1 MARGRAPQYDA
12 QRALILSQAARLFA
26 QQGFMATSMNQVAE
40 ACGLSKAALYHYFR
54 DKYAL
59 VAHIAETHV
68 RQLLEVVM
76 RAQAECAEPRALL
89 ALLIQRFVREYASAQ
104 DAHRVLT
111 EDVRFLA
118 EEDRQRILD
127 VEREVVARF
136 AQAMRA
142 LRPELGARDLDKPLA
157 MLLFGMINWL
167 FTWFKPGRGLD
178 YEQLAPMVADL
189 FLHGML
195 DMGLPGSPTPST
207 PARRRESRSTDTT
220 RTPT

>member
-1 MARGRAPQYDA
+1 MARGRAPQYDE
-12 QRALILSQAARLFA
+12 QRALILAQAARLFA

-59 VAHIAETHV
+59 AAHIAETHV
-68 RQLLEVVM
+68 RQLLDVVV
-76 RAQAECAEPRALL
+76 RVQAGCDDPQRLLPAL
-89 ALLIQRFVREYASAQ
+89 IEHFVREYASAQ

-118 EEDRQRILD
+118 DEDRQRILQ
-127 VEREVVARF
+127 VEREVVTRF
-136 AQAMRA
+136 AQAMHA
-142 LRPELGARDLDKPLA
+142 LRPQLRERQVDKALA

-167 FTWFKPGRGLD
+167 FTWFKAGRGLD

-189 FLHGML
+189 FLHGMI
-195 DMGLPGSPTPST
+195 DMNLPPPGPGGGPHDVSEEPLST
-207 PARRRESRSTDTT
+207 RKTS
-220 RTPT
+220 

>member
-1 MARGRAPQYDA
+1 MARGRAPQYDE

-76 RAQAECAEPRALL
+76 RAQADCEQPRALL

-118 EEDRQRILD
+118 DEDRRRILD

-136 AQAMRA
+136 AQAMHA
-142 LRPELGARDLDKPLA
+142 LRPELAGRDLDKPLA

-167 FTWFKPGRGLD
+167 FTWFKPRQGLD

-195 DMGLPGSPTPST
+195 DMGLPA
-207 PARRRESRSTDTT
+207 PAAGAAAPRRDSRSTEPT

>member
-1 MARGRAPQYDA
+1 MARGRAPQYDE

-59 VAHIAETHV
+59 AAHIAETHV
-68 RQLLEVVM
+68 RQLLEVVL
-76 RAQAECAEPRALL
+76 RAQADCEQPRALL

-118 EEDRQRILD
+118 DEDRRRILD

-136 AQAMRA
+136 AQAMHA
-142 LRPELGARDLDKPLA
+142 LRPELAGRELDKPLA

-167 FTWFKPGRGLD
+167 FTWFKPRQGLD

-195 DMGLPGSPTPST
+195 DMGLPGQAPGAP
-207 PARRRESRSTDTT
+207 PRRRASRSHDTT

>member
-1 MARGRAPQYDA
+1 MARGRAPQYDE

-59 VAHIAETHV
+59 AAHIAETHV

-76 RAQAECAEPRALL
+76 RAQAECVEAPELL

-118 EEDRQRILD
+118 QEDRQRILD
-127 VEREVVARF
+127 VEREVVTRF

-142 LRPELGARDLDKPLA
+142 LRPELGGRDLDKPLA

-195 DMGLPGSPTPST
+195 DMGLPAAPTSQA
-207 PARRRESRSTDTT
+207 PASRRESRSNDTT

>member
-1 MARGRAPQYDA
+1 MARGRAPQYDD
-12 QRALILSQAARLFA
+12 QRALILGQAARLFA

-68 RQLLEVVM
+68 RQLLDVVSQ
-76 RAQAECAEPRALL
+76 AQAQCIDPRRLL
-89 ALLIQRFVREYASAQ
+89 EHLIERFVREYASAQ

-118 EEDRQRILD
+118 DDDRQRILA

-136 AQAMRA
+136 ALAMRA
-142 LRPELGARDLDKPLA
+142 LRPQLAGCELDKPLA

-195 DMGLPGSPTPST
+195 DMGLPARPPGRRAPRSP
-207 PARRRESRSTDTT
+207 ETT

>member
-1 MARGRAPQYDA
+1 MARGRAPQYDD
-12 QRALILSQAARLFA
+12 QRALILAQAARLFA
-26 QQGFMATSMNQVAE
+26 QQGFMATSMNQVAD

-59 VAHIAETHV
+59 AAHIAETHV
-68 RQLLEVVM
+68 RQLLDVVV
-76 RAQAECAEPRALL
+76 RVQAGCEDPKRLL
-89 ALLIQRFVREYASAQ
+89 SELIEHFVREYASAQ

-118 EEDRQRILD
+118 DEDRRRILE

-136 AQAMRA
+136 AQAICA
-142 LRPELGARDLDKPLA
+142 LRPQLQERRVHKALA

-167 FTWFKPGRGLD
+167 FTWFKSGRDLE
-178 YEQLAPMVADL
+178 YAQLAPMVADL

-195 DMGLPGSPTPST
+195 DMAMPGRPGDDEPPDQPLP
-207 PARRRESRSTDTT
+207 T
-220 RTPT
+220 RTMP

>member
-1 MARGRAPQYDA
+1 MARGRAPQYDE

-54 DKYAL
+54 DKYSLA
-59 VAHIAETHV
+59 AHIAETHV

-89 ALLIQRFVREYASAQ
+89 ALLIERFVREYASAQ

-136 AQAMRA
+136 AQSMRA
-142 LRPELGARDLDKPLA
+142 LRPELSGRDLDKPLA

-195 DMGLPGSPTPST
+195 DMGMPASPAPAT
-207 PARRRESRSTDTT
+207 PARRRESRPTDTT

>member
-1 MARGRAPQYDA
+1 MARGRAPQYDD
-12 QRALILSQAARLFA
+12 QRALILAQAARLFA
-26 QQGFMATSMNQVAE
+26 LQGFMATSMNQVAE

-59 VAHIAETHV
+59 AAHIAETHV
-68 RQLLEVVM
+68 RQLLDVVV
-76 RAQAECAEPRALL
+76 RVQAACDDPQRLLPAL
-89 ALLIQRFVREYASAQ
+89 IEQFVREYASAQ

-118 EEDRQRILD
+118 EDDRQRILE
-127 VEREVVARF
+127 VEREVVERF
-136 AQAMRA
+136 AQAMYAMRPQ
-142 LRPELGARDLDKPLA
+142 LRERQVDKALA

-167 FTWFKPGRGLD
+167 FTWFKAGRGLD

-195 DMGLPGSPTPST
+195 DMSLPAAPASDEPLST
-207 PARRRESRSTDTT
+207 RKIP
-220 RTPT
+220 